1 MGAETSASPMV
12 LPPRKRQFDPNRPTV
27 KFHAQRINIF
37 SCYFL
42 VANKKVTKEYCQK
55 PSVSTQVPDLLVSCS
70 HNVIS
75 RTCTEH
81 VFPLPSRFARS
92 P

>member
-1 MGAETSASPMV
+1 MGAETSAPEMV
-12 LPPRKRQFDPNRPTV
+12 LPPQKRHFAPNKPTV
-27 KFHAQRINIF
+27 SLSSQGINLF

-55 PSVSTQVPDLLVSCS
+55 PSVSTEVSDLLVSYS
-70 HNVIS
+70 HNVRH